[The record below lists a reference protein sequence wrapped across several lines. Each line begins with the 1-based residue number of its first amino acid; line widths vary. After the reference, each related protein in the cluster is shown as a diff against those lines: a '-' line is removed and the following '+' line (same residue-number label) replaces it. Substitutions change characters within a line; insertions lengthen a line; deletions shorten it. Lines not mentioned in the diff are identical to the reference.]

1 MIYSV
6 FDSSGS
12 LKMNFSGNR
21 KNLELNLQEG
31 DQVVEGHYDKDHKLL
46 DGKPVYSPEPI
57 IPPTN
62 EEIKERLRLKRQKAY
77 NREADPLFFKWQ
89 AGEITKE
96 EWVAKRQ
103 EIKAKNPYPT
113 AE

>member
-31 DQVVEGHYDKDHKLL
+31 DQVVEGRYDKDYKLIN
-46 DGKPVYSPEPI
+46 GEPVYSPDPVV
-57 IPPTN
+57 PPTN
-62 EEIKERLRLKRQKAY
+62 GEIKERLRLNRERVY
-77 NREADPLFFKWQ
+77 RREADPLFFKWQ
-89 AGEITKE
+89 AGEITKG

-103 EIKAKNPYPT
+103 EIKARYAYPQ
-113 AE
+113 E